1 MIIRYVQIRN
11 GAHKLS
17 IVFIVLL
24 KKILKGKGEQTKTFV
39 NQEKTRIFRDVTKK
53 GAYT

>member
-17 IVFIVLL
+17 IVFIVLI
-24 KKILKGKGEQTKTFV
+24 KKILKGKGGQTKTFV
-39 NQEKTRIFRDVTKK
+39 NQEKNEDF
-53 GAYT
+53 